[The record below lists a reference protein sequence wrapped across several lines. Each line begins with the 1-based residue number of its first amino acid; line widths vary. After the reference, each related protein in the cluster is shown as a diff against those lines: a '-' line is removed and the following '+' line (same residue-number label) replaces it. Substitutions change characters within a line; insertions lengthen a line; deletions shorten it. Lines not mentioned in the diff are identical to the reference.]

1 MNVLQMLTKEWCI
14 HGTLLVLVET
24 PRKTIRPKIV
34 NMIECTPFSSKCLS
48 FFSSLHQHQN
58 SGTQIN
64 KTKTTLERCV
74 KMEEKRKST
83 WGSFSMCQHTNYEHS
98 HPTTKRNG
106 KSHSTHTH
114 TRHKQ
119 NIINWNVFFRTLLLW
134 SRRKRICSR
143 RCCEWLLP
151 LRFIVL
157 LVVFRS

>member
-114 TRHKQ
+114 SAQTKY
-119 NIINWNVFFRTLLLW
+119 NKLKCIFPNVTFMEPKKKNLLPPLLW
-134 SRRKRICSR
+134 VALASALYCFVSG
-143 RCCEWLLP
+143 L
-151 LRFIVL
+151 
-157 LVVFRS
+157 S